1 MIVYLHNKC
10 STCQKAVDFLEK
22 NKIVFTVKNIVTD
35 PPSVKELEKML
46 HFQNGKLS
54 KLLNTSGLLYREMN
68 LSKKLPDLTVDEVLT
83 LLSTHGMLVKRP
95 FLLTDSSGFVG
106 FKESEWEKV
115 FQSD

>member
-10 STCQKAVDFLEK
+10 STCQKAVHFLEQ
-22 NKIVFTVKNIVTD
+22 NKIAFTAKNIVTD
-35 PPSVKELEKML
+35 PPSFKELEKML

-68 LSKKLPDLTVDEVLT
+68 LSKKLQNLTAEEVLS

-95 FLLTDSSGFVG
+95 FLLTDSYGLVG
-106 FKESEWEKV
+106 FKEAEWKEKL
-115 FQSD
+115 